1 MYSKCLSGRIKR
13 EEEFG
18 DKKERY
24 AEEVLGEKKK
34 PTTVLELSEYLRWL
48 IRRFSK
54 TSS

>member
-24 AEEVLGEKKK
+24 AEEVLGGKKN
-34 PTTVLELSEYLRWL
+34 PPPSWSYPNT
-48 IRRFSK
+48 
-54 TSS
+54 